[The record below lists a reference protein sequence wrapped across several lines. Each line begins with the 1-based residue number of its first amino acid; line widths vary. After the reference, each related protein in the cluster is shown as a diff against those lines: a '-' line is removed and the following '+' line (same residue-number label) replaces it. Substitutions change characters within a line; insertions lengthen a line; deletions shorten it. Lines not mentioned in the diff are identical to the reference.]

1 MPPVERIRPDLCQVD
16 VVEAANVD
24 AELVRVRS
32 RHIEGVNAAM
42 AEALSRS
49 TDYRVLRRLVPRTIF
64 TPSVG
69 ESTKTGILLDTE
81 TTGLDPRKDEVIELG
96 MVKFD
101 YLPDG
106 PVVGVRDVFSSFNEP
121 SVPIPTEVRRS
132 PASPT
137 RWSSGRGSTKRPS
150 RLSSRM
156 R

>member
-1 MPPVERIRPDLCQVD
+1 LGGSPRAVFEKQWF
-16 VVEAANVD
+16 
-24 AELVRVRS
+24 
-32 RHIEGVNAAM
+32 
-42 AEALSRS
+42 
-49 TDYRVLRRLVPRTIF
+49 RTIPDWPQSE
-64 TPSVG
+64 T
-69 ESTKTGILLDTE
+69 TKTGILLDTE

-106 PVVGVRDVFSSFNEP
+106 RVASVRDVFSSFNEP
-121 SVPIPTEVRRS
+121 SVPIPS

-137 RWSSGRGSTKRPS
+137 RWSPGSESTKRSS